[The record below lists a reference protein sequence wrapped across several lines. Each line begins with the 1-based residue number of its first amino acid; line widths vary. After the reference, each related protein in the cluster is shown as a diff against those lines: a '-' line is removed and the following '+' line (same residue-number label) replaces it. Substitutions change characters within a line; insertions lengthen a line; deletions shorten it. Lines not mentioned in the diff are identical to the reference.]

1 MHFIRREGG
10 DRTQLI
16 KEQGT
21 LPYGETSLLFW
32 SFFWEVPGD
41 RSPAVRRDA
50 LGACFV
56 PFGVGEV
63 GKGSVPVE
71 HQGVRDRDLFYRQLR
86 RRDAAPGGDKM
97 KREVPP
103 AVSGGAS
110 LKIASWGA
118 FSVTAYR
125 GAGFCPCPCPSAQ
138 KTGHRRPRES
148 PSQASCLR
156 PRRPGFRT
164 RRAGPAD
171 RASCRRADRPCGKG
185 VPDIAPD
192 PSLVPRA
199 PAAGRPPGACP
210 GAAAGRG
217 GR

>member
-1 MHFIRREGG
+1 MHSISGKGG
-10 DRTQLI
+10 QDTADKRTRDAPVR
-16 KEQGT
+16 G
-21 LPYGETSLLFW
+21 TSLLFW

-56 PFGVGEV
+56 PFWGGEV
-63 GKGSVPVE
+63 GKESVPAE
-71 HQGVRDRDLFYRQLR
+71 HQGVRDRDLVYRQSR

-97 KREVPP
+97 QREVPP

-110 LKIASWGA
+110 LKRASWGL
-118 FSVTAYR
+118 FRRRCTGER
-125 GAGFCPCPCPSAQ
+125 LCPCPCPSAQ
-138 KTGHRRPRES
+138 EAGHRRPRES

-156 PRRPGFRT
+156 PRRPDFRT

-171 RASCRRADRPCGKG
+171 RASCRRAGRPCGKG